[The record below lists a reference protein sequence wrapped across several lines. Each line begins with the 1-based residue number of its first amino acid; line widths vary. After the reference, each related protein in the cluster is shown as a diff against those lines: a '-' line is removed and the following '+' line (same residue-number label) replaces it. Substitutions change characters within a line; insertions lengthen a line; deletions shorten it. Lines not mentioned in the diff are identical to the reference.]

1 MPAGGNGATYFAGS
15 VFGPDTYAPCPVM
28 MFRETFGT
36 GQELDVVAV
45 VLVGGNCWRTVQ
57 C

>member
-28 MFRETFGT
+28 MFREIFGT